1 MLHCVKKHYVAVQA
15 RGTVALP
22 ADLRRRLHLDEPG
35 AQIEITEQ
43 DDGRIELRPV
53 LPVPA
58 DQAWFWTERWQAME
72 REVDEDIAAGRLTRF
87 DSEEAF
93 LAYLDSVVHSDPA

>member
-1 MLHCVKKHYVAVQA
+1 MLHYVKKHYIAVQA

-87 DSEEAF
+87 DSLDEMFE
-93 LAYLDSVVHSDPA
+93 YLDSTLPE